1 MSKVQV
7 NSPQEF
13 KQVSAMNKLH
23 MAMNQ
28 VRRLSF
34 GGYNLSGGD
43 PFADMK
49 HGKAWFDYGYPF
61 TVDFYMQWNMYQR
74 NGLARAGINIPAS
87 LTWLDYPTIK
97 EGDGTKTEETLWT
110 KGVKKLLKQKR
121 VWRHLADADRMQMVG
136 RYSALFFRVRD
147 GLTPDQHIKLIKP
160 EMLIEIQPIWE
171 GQLIPALL
179 DNDLKSDRLG
189 RPVTYTYQETGVG
202 NQNALATQSF
212 TIHHSRLI
220 ILSENAVGG
229 SIYGEPANEA
239 GFNALLDWDKIR
251 GSGGE
256 ASWLAAAN
264 KQVLTSDNPNATV
277 TNEVLDAINDA
288 LKDMKEGLDEAVFMK
303 GVTATPM
310 GATVPD
316 PKVYKE
322 MALEEY
328 AASRMIPVKILVGT
342 QTGVKA
348 GDEDTAGYMRQIQS
362 RRCNKVTPMIED
374 CINWLMR
381 HGVIPQVEEFTVEWS
396 DLTAP
401 SAMQKAD
408 CVLKLTQ
415 AEQARINAGEG
426 PMFEKNE
433 LRKELGFQEM
443 KDQLVDLPDMPD
455 ESKDN
460 LAKDEMTS

>member
-13 KQVSAMNKLH
+13 KQVNALNKLH
-23 MAMNQ
+23 MALNQ
-28 VRRLSF
+28 ARRLSF

-87 LTWLDYPTIK
+87 LTWLDYPAIK
-97 EGDGTKTEETLWT
+97 EGDGKETDETPWS
-110 KGVKKLLKQKR
+110 KSVKKLLKQKKI
-121 VWRHLADADRMQMVG
+121 WRHLADADRMQMVG

-147 GLTPDQHIKLIKP
+147 NKLPSDPMQLTKP
-160 EMLIEIQPIWE
+160 EMLVEIQPIWE

-179 DNDLKSDRLG
+179 DNDQKSDRYG
-189 RPVTYTYQETGVG
+189 RPLTYTYQETGVG

-212 TIHHSRLI
+212 TIHHSRLV

-264 KQVLTSDNPNATV
+264 KQVLTSDNPNASISDK
-277 TNEVLDAINDA
+277 VLNDINDA

-316 PKVYKE
+316 PKIYKE

-381 HGVIPQVEEFTVEWS
+381 HGVVPQVEEFTVEWS
-396 DLTAP
+396 ELTAP
-401 SAMQKAD
+401 SAMQKAELA
-408 CVLKLTQ
+408 LKMAQ
-415 AEQARINAGEG
+415 IDAARINAGQG
-426 PMFEKNE
+426 PAFDNAEYRE
-433 LRKELGFQEM
+433 VLGYEPM
-443 KDQLVDLPDMPD
+443 DDDLIDLPDTQD
-455 ESKDN
+455 DHQEDDQN
-460 LAKDEMTS
+460 V